1 MSVVLVVGA
10 SSGLGKATALQLLAE
25 GHRVYGT
32 SRTPERYGDLGFPL
46 LPLDVRSSESVA
58 QAVETLLQREGR
70 LDVLVNCAGYEG
82 PCAAVEE
89 TSEAQGRALMETNF
103 FGAVRLLRAVL
114 PVMRKQGGGKII
126 NITSIAGPQVPTPFF
141 AFYAA
146 SKAALDAFS
155 ESLRLELLPLGITLS
170 VVQPGFFRTA
180 IHRTMEPP
188 AHPLPIYR
196 ARRSSACRQDRYA
209 IRHGGDPRAVGRLIA
224 RIVREPHPRFRYL
237 AGNDA
242 HLTAQMRRL
251 LPASLFEGM
260 LRLVLDGEPL
270 PDGVEEDEAIAEALG
285 WRRLFLA
292 ADALEV
298 EGADR
303 SRGLLWLL
311 VGGLVAVWWFL
322 RHRQGGKE

>member
-10 SSGLGKATALQLLAE
+10 SSGLGKAAALQLLAE

-32 SRTPERYGDLGFPL
+32 SRTPERHGDLGFPL
-46 LPLDVRSSESVA
+46 LPLDVRSSESVVR
-58 QAVETLLQREGR
+58 AVEMLLQREGR

-103 FGAVRLLRAVL
+103 FGAVRLIRAVL
-114 PVMRKQGGGKII
+114 PVMREQGSGKII
-126 NITSIAGPQVPTPFF
+126 TITSIAGPQVPTPFF

-155 ESLRLELLPLGITLS
+155 ESLRLELLPLGISVS

-180 IHRTMEPP
+180 IHRTMERP
-188 AHPLPIYR
+188 AHPLPLYQ

-237 AGNDA
+237 AGKDA
-242 HLTAQMRRL
+242 RLTTALRRL
-251 LPASLFEGM
+251 LPAPHFERL
-260 LRLVLDGEPL
+260 LRLILDGEPL

-292 ADALEV
+292 ADAA
-298 EGADR
+298 EGR
-303 SRGLLWLL
+303 LLSYGKGLMLI
-311 VGGLVAVWWFL
+311 GGGVALAWFL
-322 RHRQGGKE
+322 RRHQGGKE